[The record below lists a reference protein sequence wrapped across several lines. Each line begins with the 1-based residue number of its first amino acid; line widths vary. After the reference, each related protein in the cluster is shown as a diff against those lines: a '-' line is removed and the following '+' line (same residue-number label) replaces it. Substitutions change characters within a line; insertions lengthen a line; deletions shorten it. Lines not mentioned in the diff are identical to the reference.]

1 MKNLRILRLMR
12 GLSQV
17 ALGHLAGINPN
28 TISQIEI
35 GRFQPYPDQLNRLAA
50 ALGVQEAEEHRL
62 LEDQGLPVSP
72 QAWWGLQ
79 REVGGGKSA
88 EPARETSRPHTDPP
102 QPETGPSGRTHA

>member
-17 ALGHLAGINPN
+17 GLGHLSGINPN

-35 GRFQPYPDQLNRLAA
+35 GRFQPYPDQLNKLAA
-50 ALGVQEAEEHRL
+50 ALGVQETDAHRL
-62 LEDQGLPVSP
+62 LEDQELPVSP

-79 REVGGGKSA
+79 QEVGSGKPT
-88 EPARETSRPHTDPP
+88 EPRREASHQQNDSP
-102 QPETGPSGRTHA
+102 QPDQSE